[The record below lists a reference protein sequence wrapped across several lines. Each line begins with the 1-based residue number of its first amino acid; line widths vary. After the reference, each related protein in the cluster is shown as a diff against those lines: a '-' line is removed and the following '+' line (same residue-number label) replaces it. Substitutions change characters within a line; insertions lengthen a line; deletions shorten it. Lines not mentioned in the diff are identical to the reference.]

1 MGYNQT
7 VTGILRQDRYTTS
20 GTDLRNRM
28 VRDFGQTEG
37 RAGLARTLGVSL
49 SIASRILAGRS
60 EPNMHRLA
68 FHYGFMPDET
78 PTGWRVLPMREE
90 PFSAGPRFRWHP
102 RLMDYLTQVL
112 TSKGEKPLVRVLA
125 WRMDTTE
132 RRLRRAMRRY
142 DIGARQR

>member
-1 MGYNQT
+1 
-7 VTGILRQDRYTTS
+7 
-20 GTDLRNRM
+20 
-28 VRDFGQTEG
+28 
-37 RAGLARTLGVSL
+37 
-49 SIASRILAGRS
+49 
-60 EPNMHRLA
+60 MHRLA

-112 TSKGEKPLVRVLA
+112 TSKGERPLVRVLA